1 MARGKYKE
9 WLTQEK
15 LTLLRGW
22 AKDGISDEQIAKN
35 IGINRATLYDWKRKY
50 GNIDD
55 ALKKGK
61 EVADY
66 EIENAMYKSAI
77 GYFVEEEKT
86 YVTIVDG
93 VPTKRLEKTKKWIA
107 PNTAAQIFWLK
118 NRKPETWRDN
128 PEDNAATSDATEMI
142 VEAARRRANRG

>member
-9 WLTQEK
+9 WLTPEK

-22 AKDGISDEQIAKN
+22 AKDGLSDEQVAKN
-35 IGINRATLYDWKRKY
+35 IGINRTTLYDWKKKY
-50 GNIDD
+50 SDISD

-86 YVTIVDG
+86 YVTVVDG

-118 NRKPETWRDN
+118 NRRPDKWREKPE
-128 PEDNAATSDATEMI
+128 EDQGYGGRVVISEGDELLD
-142 VEAARRRANRG
+142 

>member
-9 WLTQEK
+9 WLTPEK

-22 AKDGISDEQIAKN
+22 AKDGLSDEQVAKN
-35 IGINRATLYDWKRKY
+35 IGINRTTLYDWKKKY
-50 GNIDD
+50 SDISD

-66 EIENAMYKSAI
+66 EVENAMYKSAI
-77 GYFVEEEKT
+77 GYFIEEEKT
-86 YVTIVDG
+86 YVTVVDG
-93 VPTKRLEKTKKWIA
+93 IPTKRLEKTKKWIQ

-118 NRKPETWRDN
+118 NRRPDKWRDKPEDDQGFNGRVVISEGD
-128 PEDNAATSDATEMI
+128 ELLD
-142 VEAARRRANRG
+142 